1 MPLSITHKPL
11 LAWVEK
17 IRQLTNPKDVYW
29 ADGSQEEADRLF
41 AEMIANGSCIKLTK
55 RENCYYFRSDPADTA
70 RVEARTY
77 ICSDKQDDAGPLNVW
92 KSPQSIRELTNQT
105 FKNAFEGRTLY
116 VCVSSMGPIG
126 SSLSK
131 ICVQITDSPYVIV
144 NARVLTRMG
153 QRVADLLN
161 SSDEIPIM
169 RLLHAT
175 TNDPVVAKKH
185 WPCHPEQFFCAHFTN
200 ATPDDNHVV
209 SFGSG
214 YGGNAL
220 LGKKCVSLRMASIQA
235 RNEGWLAEHMLIMG
249 VTNQAEKETT
259 YLTCALPSAC
269 GKTNLAMTQSS
280 LPNITI
286 TTMGDDIAWLKECN
300 GRLYAINAEN
310 GFFGVVPGTSSRNN
324 PTGVKI
330 IEKNTIF
337 TNVGIYP
344 DGSDIWYEGC
354 DGPVPQQLL
363 DWRGKVWTPD
373 CGRTA
378 AHPNSRFTSPLTNCP
393 ILDPNWDNIQ
403 GVPISGIMYG
413 GRRSNDI
420 PVVYQAFNT
429 QDGVFAGLT
438 CCSETT
444 AAQEGQTG
452 QLRNDPFAMKPFLA
466 YHIGDYVQH
475 LLTTLNKLKH
485 KPLIFHVNWFRRDP
499 DTHKFLW
506 PGFSDNTRILAWIC
520 GRIHNK
526 VGATESVIGLV
537 PRYNDIDWT
546 GLDFT
551 EEQWQKLMT
560 VDPVSMRNS
569 TLLNQ
574 ESLFLAIGKKLPA
587 EMIYLKLLL
596 SARL

>member
-1 MPLSITHKPL
+1 MPLTITNKPL

-29 ADGSQEEADRLF
+29 ADGSQEEADTFFSQL
-41 AEMIANGSCIKLTK
+41 IANGSCIKLTK
-55 RENCYYFRSDPADTA
+55 RTNSYYFRSDPADTA

-77 ICSDKQDDAGPLNVW
+77 ICSDKQEDAGPLNIW
-92 KSPQSIRELTNQT
+92 KSPESIRELTTTT

-126 SSLSK
+126 SPLSK

-144 NARVLTRMG
+144 NARILTRMG

-161 SSDEIPIM
+161 QSDDAQFM

-175 TNDPVVAKKH
+175 TNDPVVAKKI
-185 WPCHPEQFFCAHFTN
+185 WPCHPQEFFCAHFTD

-220 LGKKCVSLRMASIQA
+220 LPKKCVALRLASIQA

-249 VTNQAEKETT
+249 VKNKIDNQTT

-269 GKTNLAMTQSS
+269 GKTNLAMTQSA
-280 LPNITI
+280 LPNISI
-286 TTMGDDIAWLKECN
+286 TTMGDDIAWLKERD

-324 PTGVKI
+324 PIGVKI
-330 IEKNTIF
+330 IEHNTIF
-337 TNVGIYP
+337 TNVGLFP
-344 DGSDIWYEGC
+344 DHSDIWYEGC
-354 DGPVPQQLL
+354 DVPAPAQLI
-363 DWRGKVWTPD
+363 DWTGQLWTPN
-373 CGRTA
+373 CGRLA
-378 AHPNSRFTSPLTNCP
+378 AHPNSRFTAPLTNCP
-393 ILDPNWDNIQ
+393 ILDPNWDSVD

-420 PVVYQAFNT
+420 PVVYQAFNI

-444 AAQEGQTG
+444 AAQEGKTG

-475 LLTTLNKLKH
+475 LLSVLSKLKY

-499 DTHKFLW
+499 ETNKFLW
-506 PGFSDNTRILAWIC
+506 PGFSDNTRILSWIC
-520 GRIHNK
+520 GRINNK
-526 VGATESVIGLV
+526 AGAAESAIGLI
-537 PRYNDIDWT
+537 PRYKDLDWT
-546 GLDFT
+546 GLDFS
-551 EEQWQKLMT
+551 EEQWHKLMT

-574 ESLFLAIGKKLPA
+574 EQLFLAIGKKLPS
-587 EMIYLKLLL
+587 EMVYLKLLL